1 MPNETTAVVPILK
14 RPSLGTVSVAKQLFS
29 ECTPQIV
36 ERLPQHLKPSA
47 GNMIAMALT
56 AIQRTPKLLDCTPL
70 SVLQT
75 MITCSELGL
84 NLNPAF
90 GEVYAVPYKNICTPI
105 LGYRGLMKLCE
116 QSTDVRI
123 NAANVYEADEFDY
136 VLGTDERITHRPSLD
151 GNPGP
156 WKCAYAV
163 GRYTDG
169 TSKVYVLTP
178 KEAAKVQEEAI
189 RKAGSRSTEWRH
201 GGPNV
206 DGMRLKTA
214 VRRLCKLLSMSPEV
228 MRAIEMDE
236 EAERIDLSS
245 DAAPVDITANPLD
258 ALAATF
264 EVTDESMGVP
274 VEDIHPMDQ
283 DDPAEPRYDDAPPE
297 GELLFTKP
305 TTRPKQGKYDPQS

>member
-14 RPSLGTVSVAKQLFS
+14 RPSLGTVAVAKQLFS

-47 GNMIAMALT
+47 ANMIAMALT
-56 AIQRTPKLLDCTPL
+56 AIQRTPKLLECTPL

-84 NLNPAF
+84 NLNPTC
-90 GEVYAVPYKNICTPI
+90 GEVYAVPYGKTCTPI
-105 LGYRGLMKLCE
+105 MGYRGLMKLCE
-116 QSTDVRI
+116 QSTGVRI
-123 NAANVYEADEFDY
+123 NAGNVYQNDSFEYE
-136 VLGTDERITHRPSLD
+136 LGSNERIIHKPNIDAPQGDWRCS
-151 GNPGP
+151 
-156 WKCAYAV
+156 WAV
-163 GRYTDG
+163 GRYADG
-169 TSKVYVLTP
+169 TSKCYVLTRA
-178 KEAAKVQEEAI
+178 EADKVQQEAI
-189 RKAGSRSTEWRH
+189 RKSGGRSTEWRI

-206 DGMRLKTA
+206 DAMRLKTA

-228 MRAIEMDE
+228 MRAIDMDE

-264 EVTDESMGVP
+264 EVTAGTVD
-274 VEDIHPMDQ
+274 
-283 DDPAEPRYDDAPPE
+283 DDPRTEAQRAEE
-297 GELLFTKP
+297 ELAHV
-305 TTRPKQGKYDPQS
+305 